1 MRTSWSPLRVRAA
14 RAFLAISLAYCSGAA
29 AETGDGE
36 DPPGLAE
43 LSAEVA
49 PESLPDWGVLAF
61 ALVPVAGGEED
72 VDTRLLHD
80 RGVRRFA
87 GVTTLVEP
95 EERPEHDGR
104 QLADEYVLAPTLGVG
119 VYSSAL
125 LSLSFEARNLNEL
138 IEGQWATSTLHVGP
152 NLTLHI
158 AGWRSMLGYLPEVVS
173 WRDKDVQRQLPSPS
187 DAPRHAAR
195 LAVATSF

>member
-1 MRTSWSPLRVRAA
+1 
-14 RAFLAISLAYCSGAA
+14 LAISSVYCCTAA

-36 DPPGLAE
+36 DPPALAE
-43 LSAEVA
+43 LSANVE
-49 PESLPDWGVLAF
+49 PERLSDWGVLVF

-80 RGVRRFA
+80 RSARRFV

-95 EERPEHDGR
+95 EEHLEHDGKR
-104 QLADEYVLAPTLGVG
+104 LADEYVLAPTLGVG

-125 LSLSFEARNLNEL
+125 LSLSIEARNLNEL
-138 IEGQWATSTLHVGP
+138 TEGHWATSTLHVGP

-173 WRDKDVQRQLPSPS
+173 WRDQDVQRQLPSPS